1 MTFTQLEI
9 FTLVA
14 ELRGFSAA
22 ATRLGISQSAVSH
35 ALKALE
41 KEMGVDL
48 IVRHQASAD
57 LTEVGQRLLLRARE
71 ILGLSEA
78 MRQEA
83 ADVLGQRQGTL
94 RIGSFGATSSLNL
107 LPAITAQ
114 FTQRYPGIE
123 LRIDEGADDEVLQW
137 LRERRVDVGF
147 LVLPDERF
155 DTVPLVEDQMMAL
168 LPRSHALAGAS
179 TITLAQLC
187 MDPFI
192 MSEAGCAHL
201 IEPLFANARLKP
213 HVPYHISQMI
223 TIFDMVSRGTGV
235 SIMAQMALPQ
245 HLASQYPQLVA
256 LPLDPPVSRKVG
268 LAVRDRRQNT
278 PATNAF
284 IALAQQMAPAL
295 TASLAASLKSR
306 TSNCMPPA

>member
-22 ATRLGISQSAVSH
+22 AMQLGISQSAVSH

-48 IVRHQASAD
+48 IVRHQASAE
-57 LTEVGQRLLLRARE
+57 LTDVGRQLLLRARE

-83 ADVLGQRQGTL
+83 ADVLGQRQGSL

-107 LPAITAQ
+107 LPAITAR
-114 FTQRYPGIE
+114 FRERYPGIE
-123 LRIDEGADDEVLQW
+123 LRIDEGADHEVVQW
-137 LRERRVDVGF
+137 IRERRVDVGF

-155 DTVPLVEDQMMAL
+155 DTVPLVQDQMMAL
-168 LPRSHALAGAS
+168 LPRSHALAGETAV
-179 TITLAQLC
+179 TLAQLC
-187 MDPFI
+187 ADPFI
-192 MSEAGCAHL
+192 MSEAGCAAL
-201 IEPLFANARLKP
+201 IEPLFANAQLKP
-213 HVPYHISQMI
+213 DVPYRISQMI

-235 SIMAQMALPQ
+235 SIVAEMALPR
-245 HLASQYPQLVA
+245 HLASQFPELIA
-256 LPLDPPVSRKVG
+256 LPLDPPVIRKVG

-284 IALAQQMAPAL
+284 LELAKQMAPAL
-295 TASLAASLKSR
+295 APGR
-306 TSNCMPPA
+306 RD

>member
-22 ATRLGISQSAVSH
+22 AMQLGISQSAVSH

-48 IVRHQASAD
+48 IVRHQASAE
-57 LTEVGQRLLLRARE
+57 LTEVGRQLLLRARE

-83 ADVLGQRQGTL
+83 ADVLGQRQGSL

-114 FTQRYPGIE
+114 FRQRYPGIE
-123 LRIDEGADDEVLQW
+123 LRIDEGADHEVVQW
-137 LRERRVDVGF
+137 IRERRVDVGF

-155 DTVPLVEDQMMAL
+155 DTVPLVQDQMMAL
-168 LPRSHALAGAS
+168 LPRSHPLAGETAV
-179 TITLAQLC
+179 TLAQLC
-187 MDPFI
+187 ADPFI
-192 MSEAGCAHL
+192 MSEAGCAAL
-201 IEPLFANARLKP
+201 IEPLFANAQLKP
-213 HVPYHISQMI
+213 DVPYRISQMI

-235 SIMAQMALPQ
+235 SIVAEMALPR
-245 HLASQYPQLVA
+245 HLASQFPELIA
-256 LPLDPPVSRKVG
+256 LPLDPPVIRKVG

-284 IALAQQMAPAL
+284 LELARQMAPAL
-295 TASLAASLKSR
+295 A
-306 TSNCMPPA
+306 PARRD

>member
-9 FTLVA
+9 FTRVA

-22 ATRLGISQSAVSH
+22 AMQLGISQSAVSH

-48 IVRHQASAD
+48 IVRHQASAE
-57 LTEVGQRLLLRARE
+57 LTDVGRQLLLRARE

-83 ADVLGQRQGTL
+83 ADVLGQRQGSL

-107 LPAITAQ
+107 LPAITAR
-114 FTQRYPGIE
+114 FKERYPGIE
-123 LRIDEGADDEVLQW
+123 LRIDEGADHEVVQW
-137 LRERRVDVGF
+137 IRERRVDVGF

-155 DTVPLVEDQMMAL
+155 DTVPLVQDQMMAL
-168 LPRSHALAGAS
+168 LPRSHALAGETAV
-179 TITLAQLC
+179 TLAQLC
-187 MDPFI
+187 ADPFI
-192 MSEAGCAHL
+192 MSEAGCAAL
-201 IEPLFANARLKP
+201 IEPLFANAQLKP
-213 HVPYHISQMI
+213 DVPYRISQMI

-235 SIMAQMALPQ
+235 SIVAEMALPR
-245 HLASQYPQLVA
+245 HLASQFPELIA
-256 LPLDPPVSRKVG
+256 LPLDPPVIRKVG

-284 IALAQQMAPAL
+284 LELARQMAPAL
-295 TASLAASLKSR
+295 A
-306 TSNCMPPA
+306 PARRD

>member
-14 ELRGFSAA
+14 ELHGFSAA
-22 ATRLGISQSAVSH
+22 AAQLGISQSAVSH

-48 IVRHQASAD
+48 IVRHQASAE
-57 LTEVGQRLLLRARE
+57 LTDVGRQLLVRARE

-94 RIGSFGATSSLNL
+94 RIGSFGPTSSLNL

-114 FTQRYPGIE
+114 FRLRYPGID
-123 LRIDEGADDEVLQW
+123 LRIDEGADHEVVQW
-137 LRERRVDVGF
+137 IRERRVDVGF
-147 LVLPDERF
+147 VVLPDERF
-155 DTVPLVEDQMMAL
+155 DTAPLVEDQMMAL
-168 LPRSHALAGAS
+168 VPRSHPLASETA
-179 TITLAQLC
+179 ITLAQLC
-187 MDPFI
+187 EGPFI
-192 MSEAGCAHL
+192 MSEAGCACL
-201 IEPLFANARLKP
+201 IEPLFANAGLQP
-213 HVPYHISQMI
+213 QVPYRISQVI
-223 TIFDMVSRGTGV
+223 TILDMVSRGDGL
-235 SIMAQMALPQ
+235 SIVAELALPQ
-245 HLASQYPQLVA
+245 RLREQYPELVA
-256 LPLDPPVSRKVG
+256 LPLNPPVSRKVG

-284 IALAQQMAPAL
+284 FEVAKQMAP
-295 TASLAASLKSR
+295 TLAPRRA
-306 TSNCMPPA
+306 

>member
-22 ATRLGISQSAVSH
+22 AMQLGISQSAVSH

-48 IVRHQASAD
+48 IVRHQASAE
-57 LTEVGQRLLLRARE
+57 LTDVGRQLLLRARE

-83 ADVLGQRQGTL
+83 ADVLGQRQGSL

-107 LPAITAQ
+107 LPAITAR
-114 FTQRYPGIE
+114 FRERYPGIE
-123 LRIDEGADDEVLQW
+123 LRIDEGADHEVVQW
-137 LRERRVDVGF
+137 IRERRVDVGF

-155 DTVPLVEDQMMAL
+155 DTVPLVQDQMMAL
-168 LPRSHALAGAS
+168 LPRSHALAGE
-179 TITLAQLC
+179 TTVTLAQLC
-187 MDPFI
+187 ADPFI
-192 MSEAGCAHL
+192 MSEAGCAAL
-201 IEPLFANARLKP
+201 IEPLFANAQLKP
-213 HVPYHISQMI
+213 DVPYRISQMI

-235 SIMAQMALPQ
+235 SIVAEMALPR
-245 HLASQYPQLVA
+245 HLASQFPELIA
-256 LPLDPPVSRKVG
+256 LPLAPPVIRKVG

-284 IALAQQMAPAL
+284 LELARQMAPAL
-295 TASLAASLKSR
+295 APGR
-306 TSNCMPPA
+306 RD

>member
-22 ATRLGISQSAVSH
+22 AMQLGISQSAVSH

-48 IVRHQASAD
+48 IVRHQASAE
-57 LTEVGQRLLLRARE
+57 LTDVGRQLLLRARE

-83 ADVLGQRQGTL
+83 ADVLGQRQGSL

-114 FTQRYPGIE
+114 FRQRYPGIE
-123 LRIDEGADDEVLQW
+123 LRIDEGADHEVVQW
-137 LRERRVDVGF
+137 IRERRVDVGF

-155 DTVPLVEDQMMAL
+155 DTVPLVQDQMMAL
-168 LPRSHALAGAS
+168 LPRSHALADEAS
-179 TITLAQLC
+179 VTLAQLC
-187 MDPFI
+187 ADPFI
-192 MSEAGCAHL
+192 MSEAGCAAL
-201 IEPLFANARLKP
+201 IEPLFANAQLKP
-213 HVPYHISQMI
+213 DVPYRISQMI

-235 SIMAQMALPQ
+235 SIVAEMALPR
-245 HLASQYPQLVA
+245 HLASQFPELIA
-256 LPLDPPVSRKVG
+256 LPLDPPVIRKVG

-284 IALAQQMAPAL
+284 LELARQMAPAL
-295 TASLAASLKSR
+295 A
-306 TSNCMPPA
+306 PARRD

>member
-22 ATRLGISQSAVSH
+22 AMQLGISQSAVSH

-48 IVRHQASAD
+48 IVRHQASAE
-57 LTEVGQRLLLRARE
+57 LTDVGRQLLLRARE

-83 ADVLGQRQGTL
+83 ADVLGQRQGSL

-107 LPAITAQ
+107 LPAITAR
-114 FTQRYPGIE
+114 FKERYPGIE
-123 LRIDEGADDEVLQW
+123 LRIDEGADHEVVQW
-137 LRERRVDVGF
+137 IRERRVDVGF

-155 DTVPLVEDQMMAL
+155 DTVPLVQDQMMAL
-168 LPRSHALAGAS
+168 LPRSHPLAGETAV
-179 TITLAQLC
+179 TLAQLC
-187 MDPFI
+187 ADPFI
-192 MSEAGCAHL
+192 MSEAGCAAL
-201 IEPLFANARLKP
+201 IEPLFANAQLKP
-213 HVPYHISQMI
+213 DVPYRISQMI

-235 SIMAQMALPQ
+235 SIVAEMALPR
-245 HLASQYPQLVA
+245 HLASQFPELIA
-256 LPLDPPVSRKVG
+256 LPLDPPVIRKVG

-284 IALAQQMAPAL
+284 LELARQMAPAL
-295 TASLAASLKSR
+295 A
-306 TSNCMPPA
+306 PARRD

>member
-9 FTLVA
+9 FTRVA

-22 ATRLGISQSAVSH
+22 AMQLGISQSAVSH

-48 IVRHQASAD
+48 IVRHQASAE
-57 LTEVGQRLLLRARE
+57 LTEVGRQLLLRARE

-83 ADVLGQRQGTL
+83 ADVLGQRQGSL

-114 FTQRYPGIE
+114 FRQRYPGIE
-123 LRIDEGADDEVLQW
+123 LRIDEGADHEVVQW
-137 LRERRVDVGF
+137 IRERRVDVGF

-155 DTVPLVEDQMMAL
+155 DTVPLVQDQMMAL
-168 LPRSHALAGAS
+168 LPRSHPLAGETAV
-179 TITLAQLC
+179 TLAQLC
-187 MDPFI
+187 ADPFI
-192 MSEAGCAHL
+192 MSEAGCAAL
-201 IEPLFANARLKP
+201 IEPLFANAQLKP
-213 HVPYHISQMI
+213 DVPYRISQMI

-235 SIMAQMALPQ
+235 SIVAEMALPR
-245 HLASQYPQLVA
+245 HLASQFPELIA
-256 LPLDPPVSRKVG
+256 LPLDPPVIRKVG

-284 IALAQQMAPAL
+284 LELARQMAPAL
-295 TASLAASLKSR
+295 A
-306 TSNCMPPA
+306 PARRD

>member
-22 ATRLGISQSAVSH
+22 AMQLGISQSAVSH

-48 IVRHQASAD
+48 IVRHQASAE
-57 LTEVGQRLLLRARE
+57 LTEVGRQLLLRARE

-114 FTQRYPGIE
+114 FRQRYPGIE
-123 LRIDEGADDEVLQW
+123 LRIDEGADHEVVQW
-137 LRERRVDVGF
+137 IRERRVDVGF

-155 DTVPLVEDQMMAL
+155 DTVPLVQDQMMAL
-168 LPRSHALAGAS
+168 LPRSHALAGAAS
-179 TITLAQLC
+179 VTLAQLC
-187 MDPFI
+187 ADPFI
-192 MSEAGCAHL
+192 MSEAGCAAL

-213 HVPYHISQMI
+213 DVPYHISQMI

-235 SIMAQMALPQ
+235 SIVAEMALPQ
-245 HLASQYPQLVA
+245 RLASQYPELVA
-256 LPLDPPVSRKVG
+256 LPLNPPVLRKVG

-278 PATNAF
+278 PATEAF
-284 IALAQQMAPAL
+284 LELARQMAPAL
-295 TASLAASLKSR
+295 APALAPGR
-306 TSNCMPPA
+306 RD

>member
-9 FTLVA
+9 FTRVA

-22 ATRLGISQSAVSH
+22 AMQLGISQSAVSH

-48 IVRHQASAD
+48 IVRHQASAE
-57 LTEVGQRLLLRARE
+57 LTDVGRQLLLRARE

-83 ADVLGQRQGTL
+83 ADVLGQRQGSL

-107 LPAITAQ
+107 LPAITAR
-114 FTQRYPGIE
+114 FKERYPGIE
-123 LRIDEGADDEVLQW
+123 LRIDEGADHEVVQW
-137 LRERRVDVGF
+137 IRERRVDVGF

-155 DTVPLVEDQMMAL
+155 DTVPLVQDQMMAL
-168 LPRSHALAGAS
+168 LPRSHPLAGETAV
-179 TITLAQLC
+179 TLAQLC
-187 MDPFI
+187 ADPFI
-192 MSEAGCAHL
+192 MSEAGCAAL
-201 IEPLFANARLKP
+201 IEPLFANAQLKP
-213 HVPYHISQMI
+213 DVPYRISQMI

-235 SIMAQMALPQ
+235 SIVAEMALPR
-245 HLASQYPQLVA
+245 HLASQFPELIA
-256 LPLDPPVSRKVG
+256 LPLDPPVIRKVG

-284 IALAQQMAPAL
+284 LELARQMAPAL
-295 TASLAASLKSR
+295 A
-306 TSNCMPPA
+306 PARRD

>member
-22 ATRLGISQSAVSH
+22 AMQLGISQSAVSH

-48 IVRHQASAD
+48 IVRHQASAE
-57 LTEVGQRLLLRARE
+57 LTDVGRQLLLRARE

-83 ADVLGQRQGTL
+83 ADVLGQRQGSL

-107 LPAITAQ
+107 LPAITAR
-114 FTQRYPGIE
+114 FKERYPGIE
-123 LRIDEGADDEVLQW
+123 LRIDEGADHEVVQW
-137 LRERRVDVGF
+137 IRERRVDVGF

-155 DTVPLVEDQMMAL
+155 DTVPLVQDQMMAL
-168 LPRSHALAGAS
+168 LPRSHPLAGETAV
-179 TITLAQLC
+179 TLAQLC
-187 MDPFI
+187 ADPFI
-192 MSEAGCAHL
+192 MSEAGCAAL
-201 IEPLFANARLKP
+201 IEPLFANAQLKP
-213 HVPYHISQMI
+213 EVPYRISQMI

-235 SIMAQMALPQ
+235 SIVAEMALPR
-245 HLASQYPQLVA
+245 HLASQFPELIA
-256 LPLDPPVSRKVG
+256 LPLDPPVIRKVG

-284 IALAQQMAPAL
+284 LELARQMAPAL
-295 TASLAASLKSR
+295 A
-306 TSNCMPPA
+306 PARRD

>member
-22 ATRLGISQSAVSH
+22 AMQLGISQSAVSH

-48 IVRHQASAD
+48 IVRHQASAE
-57 LTEVGQRLLLRARE
+57 LTDVGRQLLLRARE

-83 ADVLGQRQGTL
+83 ADVLGQRQGSL

-107 LPAITAQ
+107 LPAITAR
-114 FTQRYPGIE
+114 FKERYPGIE
-123 LRIDEGADDEVLQW
+123 LRIDEGADHEVVQW
-137 LRERRVDVGF
+137 IRERRVDVGF

-155 DTVPLVEDQMMAL
+155 DTVPLVQDQMMAL
-168 LPRSHALAGAS
+168 LPRSHPLAGETAV
-179 TITLAQLC
+179 TLAQLC
-187 MDPFI
+187 ADPFI
-192 MSEAGCAHL
+192 MSEAGCAAL
-201 IEPLFANARLKP
+201 IEPLFANAQLKP
-213 HVPYHISQMI
+213 DVPYRISQMI

-235 SIMAQMALPQ
+235 SIVAEMALPRY
-245 HLASQYPQLVA
+245 LASQFPELIA
-256 LPLDPPVSRKVG
+256 LPLDPPVIRKVG

-284 IALAQQMAPAL
+284 LELARQMAPAL
-295 TASLAASLKSR
+295 APGHR
-306 TSNCMPPA
+306 D

>member
-22 ATRLGISQSAVSH
+22 AMQLGISQSAVSH

-48 IVRHQASAD
+48 IVRHQASAE
-57 LTEVGQRLLLRARE
+57 LTDVGRQLLLRARE

-83 ADVLGQRQGTL
+83 ADVLGQRQGSL

-107 LPAITAQ
+107 LPAITAR
-114 FTQRYPGIE
+114 FRERYPGIE
-123 LRIDEGADDEVLQW
+123 LRIDEGADHEVVQW
-137 LRERRVDVGF
+137 IRERRVDVGF

-155 DTVPLVEDQMMAL
+155 DTVPLVQDQMMAL
-168 LPRSHALAGAS
+168 LPRSHALAGKTAV
-179 TITLAQLC
+179 TLAQLC
-187 MDPFI
+187 ADPFI
-192 MSEAGCAHL
+192 MSEAGCAAL
-201 IEPLFANARLKP
+201 IEPLFANAQLKP
-213 HVPYHISQMI
+213 DVPYRISQMI

-235 SIMAQMALPQ
+235 SIVAEMALPR
-245 HLASQYPQLVA
+245 HLASQFPELIA
-256 LPLDPPVSRKVG
+256 LPLDPPVIRKVG

-284 IALAQQMAPAL
+284 LELAKQMAPAL
-295 TASLAASLKSR
+295 APGR
-306 TSNCMPPA
+306 RD

>member
-22 ATRLGISQSAVSH
+22 AMQLGISQSAVSH

-48 IVRHQASAD
+48 IVRHQASAE
-57 LTEVGQRLLLRARE
+57 LTDVGRQLLLRARE

-83 ADVLGQRQGTL
+83 ADVLGQRQGSL

-107 LPAITAQ
+107 LPAITAR
-114 FTQRYPGIE
+114 FRERYPGIE
-123 LRIDEGADDEVLQW
+123 LRIDEGADHEVVQW
-137 LRERRVDVGF
+137 IRERRVDVGF

-155 DTVPLVEDQMMAL
+155 DTVPLVQDQMMAL
-168 LPRSHALAGAS
+168 LPRSHALAGETAV
-179 TITLAQLC
+179 TLAQLC
-187 MDPFI
+187 ADPFI
-192 MSEAGCAHL
+192 MSEAGCAAL
-201 IEPLFANARLKP
+201 IEPLFANAQLKP
-213 HVPYHISQMI
+213 DVPYRISQMI

-235 SIMAQMALPQ
+235 SIVAEMALPR
-245 HLASQYPQLVA
+245 HLASQFPELIA
-256 LPLDPPVSRKVG
+256 LPLDPPVIRKVG

-284 IALAQQMAPAL
+284 LELARQMAPAL
-295 TASLAASLKSR
+295 APGR
-306 TSNCMPPA
+306 RD

>member
-14 ELRGFSAA
+14 ELHGFSAA
-22 ATRLGISQSAVSH
+22 AAQLGISQSAVSH

-48 IVRHQASAD
+48 IVRHQASAE
-57 LTEVGQRLLLRARE
+57 LTEVGRQLLLRARE

-83 ADVLGQRQGTL
+83 ADVLGQRQGSL

-114 FTQRYPGIE
+114 FRQRYPGIE
-123 LRIDEGADDEVLQW
+123 LRIDEGADHEVVQW
-137 LRERRVDVGF
+137 IRERRVDVGF

-155 DTVPLVEDQMMAL
+155 DTVPLVQDQMMAL
-168 LPRSHALAGAS
+168 LPRSHPLAGETAV
-179 TITLAQLC
+179 TLAQLC
-187 MDPFI
+187 ADPFI
-192 MSEAGCAHL
+192 MSEAGCAAL
-201 IEPLFANARLKP
+201 IEPLFANAQLKP
-213 HVPYHISQMI
+213 DVPYRISQMI

-235 SIMAQMALPQ
+235 SIVAEMALPR
-245 HLASQYPQLVA
+245 HLASQFPELIA
-256 LPLDPPVSRKVG
+256 LPLDPPVIRKVG

-284 IALAQQMAPAL
+284 LELARQMAPAL
-295 TASLAASLKSR
+295 A
-306 TSNCMPPA
+306 PARRD

>member
-22 ATRLGISQSAVSH
+22 AMQLGISQSAVSH

-48 IVRHQASAD
+48 IVRHQASAE
-57 LTEVGQRLLLRARE
+57 LTDVGRQLLLRARE

-83 ADVLGQRQGTL
+83 ADVLGQRQGSL

-107 LPAITAQ
+107 LPAITAR
-114 FTQRYPGIE
+114 FKERYPGIE
-123 LRIDEGADDEVLQW
+123 LRIDEGADHEVVQW
-137 LRERRVDVGF
+137 IRERRVDVGF

-155 DTVPLVEDQMMAL
+155 DTVPLVQDQMMAL
-168 LPRSHALAGAS
+168 LPRSHALAGETAV
-179 TITLAQLC
+179 TLAQLC
-187 MDPFI
+187 ADPFI
-192 MSEAGCAHL
+192 MSEAGCAAL
-201 IEPLFANARLKP
+201 IEPLFANAQLKP
-213 HVPYHISQMI
+213 DVPYRISQMI

-235 SIMAQMALPQ
+235 SIVAEMALPR
-245 HLASQYPQLVA
+245 HLASQFPELIA
-256 LPLDPPVSRKVG
+256 LPLDPPVIRKVG

-284 IALAQQMAPAL
+284 LELARQMAPAL
-295 TASLAASLKSR
+295 A
-306 TSNCMPPA
+306 PARRD